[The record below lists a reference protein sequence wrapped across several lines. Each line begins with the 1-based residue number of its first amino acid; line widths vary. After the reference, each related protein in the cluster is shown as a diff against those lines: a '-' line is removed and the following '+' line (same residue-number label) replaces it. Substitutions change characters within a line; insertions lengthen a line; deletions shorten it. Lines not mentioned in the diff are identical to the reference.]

1 MEEETIL
8 LRVDDVQKALQI
20 SEQKAYD
27 VIRTLNEELNAK
39 GYITIR
45 GRVNREYFMK
55 RFQYSEQV
63 A

>member
-55 RFQYSEQV
+55 RFQYSE
-63 A
+63 

>member
-8 LRVDDVQKALQI
+8 LRVDDVQKALRI
-20 SEQKAYD
+20 SQQKAYD

-45 GRVNREYFMK
+45 GRVNKEYFMK
-55 RFQYSEQV
+55 RFQYSE
-63 A
+63 

>member
-8 LRVDDVQKALQI
+8 LRVDDVQKTLQI

-45 GRVNREYFMK
+45 GRVNKEYFMK
-55 RFQYSEQV
+55 RFQYSE
-63 A
+63 

>member
-45 GRVNREYFMK
+45 GRVNKEYFMK
-55 RFQYSEQV
+55 RYQYSE
-63 A
+63 

>member
-1 MEEETIL
+1 MKEKTIL

-55 RFQYSEQV
+55 RFQYSE
-63 A
+63 

>member
-27 VIRTLNEELNAK
+27 VIRTLNEELNAQ

-45 GRVNREYFMK
+45 GRVNKEYFMK
-55 RFQYSEQV
+55 RFQYSE
-63 A
+63 

>member
-1 MEEETIL
+1 MEEKTIL

-55 RFQYSEQV
+55 RFQYSE
-63 A
+63 

>member
-1 MEEETIL
+1 MEEVTIL

-45 GRVNREYFMK
+45 GRVNKEYFMK
-55 RFQYSEQV
+55 RFQYRE
-63 A
+63 

>member
-45 GRVNREYFMK
+45 GRVNKEYFMK
-55 RFQYSEQV
+55 RFKYSE
-63 A
+63 

>member
-1 MEEETIL
+1 MEEEKIL

-45 GRVNREYFMK
+45 GRVNKEYFMK
-55 RFQYSEQV
+55 RFQYSE
-63 A
+63 

>member
-45 GRVNREYFMK
+45 G
-55 RFQYSEQV
+55 
-63 A
+63 

>member
-27 VIRTLNEELNAK
+27 IIRTLNEELNAK

-45 GRVNREYFMK
+45 GRVNKEYFMK
-55 RFQYSEQV
+55 RFQYSG
-63 A
+63 

>member
-1 MEEETIL
+1 MEEVTIL

-39 GYITIR
+39 EYITIR
-45 GRVNREYFMK
+45 GRVNKEYFMK
-55 RFQYSEQV
+55 RFQYSE
-63 A
+63 

>member
-8 LRVDDVQKALQI
+8 LKVDDVQKALQI

-45 GRVNREYFMK
+45 GRVNKEYFMK
-55 RFQYSEQV
+55 RFQYSE
-63 A
+63 

>member
-45 GRVNREYFMK
+45 GRVNKEYFMK
-55 RFQYSEQV
+55 RFQYSE
-63 A
+63 

>member
-1 MEEETIL
+1 MEEATIL

-45 GRVNREYFMK
+45 GRVNKEYFMK
-55 RFQYSEQV
+55 RFQYSE
-63 A
+63 